1 MGHRGIAG
9 LALLAAAVVAF
20 PACATKGYVNQ
31 QVAGVNGKVESLTK
45 TVEETQERTKANEGK
60 INVVDQK
67 VGAAQGAA
75 DAARKA
81 AADADTKAGT
91 ADAKA
96 EAIDKASRKLIYS
109 VTLSTDSADFASGKY
124 ELPDAAKARIDEL
137 VARVKA
143 DGQNVFFEVEGH
155 TDSTGTP
162 EVNQEVSEERAE
174 SVKDWLVTNMG
185 IPTERIET
193 IGFGSSKM
201 IVAPQAYDE
210 KSTTA
215 FEAEVARQQPNRR
228 VEIVIKTNRK

>member
-1 MGHRGIAG
+1 MGHRAFAG
-9 LALLAAAVVAF
+9 LAVLAVAIIAF

-81 AADADTKAGT
+81 AADADTKAGA

-96 EAIDKASRKLIYS
+96 VAIDKASRKLVYS
-109 VTLSTDSADFASGKY
+109 VTLSTDSADFASGKW

-137 VARVKA
+137 VTRVKA
-143 DGQNVFFEVEGH
+143 DGQNVFFEIEGH
-155 TDSTGTP
+155 TDSTGP
-162 EVNQEVSEERAE
+162 KELNDKLGLQRAE
-174 SVKDWLVTNMG
+174 AAMRYLRDQHQIPLFKISVISYGADK
-185 IPTERIET
+185 P
-193 IGFGSSKM
+193 
-201 IVAPQAYDE
+201 VAPNKTRADRAQ
-210 KSTTA
+210 
-215 FEAEVARQQPNRR
+215 NRR
-228 VEIVIKTNRK
+228 IVINVLS

>member
-1 MGHRGIAG
+1 MGHRGFAG
-9 LALLAAAVVAF
+9 LSLLAAAVFVA

-81 AADADTKAGT
+81 AVDADTKAGA

-96 EAIDKASRKLIYS
+96 VAIDKASRKLIYS

-124 ELPDAAKARIDEL
+124 ELPDAAKTRIDEL
-137 VARVKA
+137 IGRVKA
-143 DGQNVFFEVEGH
+143 EGQNVFFEIEGH
-155 TDSTGTP
+155 TDSTGP
-162 EVNQEVSEERAE
+162 KELNDKLGLQRAE
-174 SVKDWLVTNMG
+174 AAMRYLRDQHQ
-185 IPTERIET
+185 IPLHKVNVISYGAE
-193 IGFGSSKM
+193 KP
-201 IVAPQAYDE
+201 VAPNKTKTDRAQ
-210 KSTTA
+210 
-215 FEAEVARQQPNRR
+215 NRR
-228 VEIVIKTNRK
+228 IVINVLS